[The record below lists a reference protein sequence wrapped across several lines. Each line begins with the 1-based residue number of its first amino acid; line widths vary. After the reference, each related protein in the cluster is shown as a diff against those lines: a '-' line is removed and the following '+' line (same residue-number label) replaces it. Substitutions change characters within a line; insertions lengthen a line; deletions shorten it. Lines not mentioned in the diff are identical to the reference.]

1 MKPERAPRGRA
12 ATLPKEVSMKN
23 KLHPLLAAA
32 LIAVA
37 GAAGAQTMNNASSN
51 TNGTDRN
58 EVQHDQMLLNQSA
71 QVVGR
76 MKAENGMTQLLGR
89 AKGVFIM
96 PHYGRGAIGVG
107 FQGGEGVLVMRQGNG
122 FGNPVFYN
130 MGGVSIGA
138 QAGGVGGPVALFLM
152 TDKAVQDFTSGKN
165 FSVNADAGLT
175 IVSYS
180 RRAEASGGKVQDIV
194 FWSGTHGAY
203 AGASVG
209 LTDVTFDDNA
219 NKAWY
224 GRDGLNAAQIVH
236 GQVQNPHNKVLDRVL
251 AI

>member
-1 MKPERAPRGRA
+1 
-12 ATLPKEVSMKN
+12 MKN
-23 KLHPLLAAA
+23 KLSPLIAAA
-32 LIAVA
+32 LIAAA
-37 GAAGAQTMNNASSN
+37 GAAGAQTMDTQPGNAGSA
-51 TNGTDRN
+51 DRN
-58 EVQHDQMLLNQSA
+58 EVQHDQMLLDQSA
-71 QVVGR
+71 QVIGR
-76 MKAENGMTQLLGR
+76 MKSENGMTQLLQK
-89 AKGVFIM
+89 AKGIFVM

-107 FQGGEGVLVMRQGNG
+107 FQGGEGVLVMREGRG
-122 FGNPVFYN
+122 FSNPVFYN
-130 MGGVSIGA
+130 MGGVSVGA
-138 QAGGVGGPVALFLM
+138 QAGGVGGPVALVLM
-152 TDKAVQDFTSGKN
+152 TDKAVKDFTSGKN

-224 GRDGLNAAQIVH
+224 GRANLNAAQIVQ

-251 AI
+251 NI